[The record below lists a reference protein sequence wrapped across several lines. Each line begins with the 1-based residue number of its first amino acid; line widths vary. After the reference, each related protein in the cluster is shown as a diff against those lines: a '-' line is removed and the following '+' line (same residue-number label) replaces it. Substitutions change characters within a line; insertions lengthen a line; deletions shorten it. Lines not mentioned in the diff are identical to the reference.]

1 MLRERVVLAVL
12 CLAAMLGAGA
22 GGCIT
27 AFAPN
32 IRREEHHT
40 NMTPASTRGDCLACH
55 ETESQMT
62 ARMKGMSADHLAH
75 HMREMQTIVRP
86 SLVQDWMVKD
96 RRGCVECHRV
106 KGSA

>member
-1 MLRERVVLAVL
+1 MLPARVALAL
-12 CLAAMLGAGA
+12 LFLAALLGAGA

-40 NMTPASTRGDCLACH
+40 NMTAAASRGDCLKCH
-55 ETESQMT
+55 ETESHMV
-62 ARMKGMSADHLAH
+62 ARMKGMAADDLAR
-75 HMREMQTIVRP
+75 HMHEMQAVVRP

-96 RRGCVECHRV
+96 RRSCVECHRV
-106 KGSA
+106 KGGA

>member
-1 MLRERVVLAVL
+1 MLSERIVVAVL
-12 CLAAMLGAGA
+12 CVAGLLGAGA

-40 NMTPASTRGDCLACH
+40 NMTTASTRGDCLGCH
-55 ETESQMT
+55 ETESHMV
-62 ARMKGMSADHLAH
+62 ARMKGMAADDLAQ

-86 SLVQDWMVKD
+86 SLVQDWMVQE

-106 KGSA
+106 KGGA